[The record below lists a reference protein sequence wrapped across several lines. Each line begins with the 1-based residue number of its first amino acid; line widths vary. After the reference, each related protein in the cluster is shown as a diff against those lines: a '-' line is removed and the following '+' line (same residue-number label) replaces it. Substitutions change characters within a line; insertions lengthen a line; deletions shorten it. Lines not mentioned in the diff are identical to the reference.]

1 MIETDARMRRAA
13 GILFGVATHLLF
25 AFTVWHLV
33 WFLKGRSIPGGG
45 QSSVVFGVAIDA
57 MLAGVFAVPQSML
70 LLPSVRKRLVAAGIA
85 GPFYGCFFC
94 VVTCLTLM
102 LVFFCWRPM
111 TAVVWRWPSPLDTLI
126 EWAFVGSWGTL
137 LYSLF
142 LTGMGRQTG
151 FTPWW
156 RWVRGQRPPARPF
169 VPQSV
174 YRFLRHPVYLSFL
187 GLVWFVPVVTLDRA
201 VLIAVWTVYIYVG
214 SVLKDRRLLFYV
226 GDEYRRCQADVP
238 GYPGIPFGPLAR
250 VPLAGTVPL
259 GTALSAR

>member
-13 GILFGVATHLLF
+13 GILFGVAAHLLF

-33 WFLKGRSIPGGG
+33 WFLKGPSITGGG
-45 QSSVVFGVAIDA
+45 QASVAFGVVSDAI
-57 MLAGVFAVPQSML
+57 LAGIFALPHSLL
-70 LLPSVRKRLVAAGIA
+70 LLPSVRKRLLAAGIA
-85 GPFYGCFFC
+85 GPLYGCFFC
-94 VVTCLTLM
+94 VVTCLM
-102 LVFFCWRPM
+102 LLLAIFCWQPM
-111 TAVVWRWPSPLDTLI
+111 TAIVWRWPAPLDRCI
-126 EWAFVGSWGTL
+126 AWAFVASWGAL
-137 LYSLF
+137 LYSLY
-142 LTGMGRQTG
+142 LTGLGWQTG

-201 VLIAVWTVYIYVG
+201 VLIAVWTVYIFVG

-226 GDEYRRCQADVP
+226 GDEYHRYQSLVP
-238 GYPGIPFGPLAR
+238 GYPGMPFGPLAR
-250 VPLAGTVPL
+250 VPLAGSVSL
-259 GTALSAR
+259 GTALSSR